1 MKLRVAVALAL
12 ALLVSGTTARA
23 QSAKS
28 GGRQSASAK
37 SLGTADKL
45 AAQAEQRRTVP
56 KRQSKHAAWAKGG
69 SWGASNNQ
77 RH

>member
-1 MKLRVAVALAL
+1 M

-23 QSAKS
+23 QSAKGGG

-56 KRQSKHAAWAKGG
+56 KRQSKHAGWAKGG